1 VTESPLKDIE
11 ILTMF
16 NYTRGRTSK
25 FLFGLGVIVTT
36 QLGLMT
42 PSLGQ
47 YQGNEGDIVVIGD
60 SPADWARFRS
70 YWLDLLQI
78 SSPDPVSAES
88 DSTTTAAASEPTTEE
103 LEAQLTKNL
112 AVSGL
117 KFQSIRGLAGSS
129 QVLGTLINKNKQ
141 PVTVTSVSFEIVN
154 SKGELVQS
162 GSATPEPSTLNP
174 GQSVTF
180 SKDYLGLPANKT
192 HTVKLTPSPFVVRG
206 GV

>member
-1 VTESPLKDIE
+1 VTECPLKDIE

-16 NYTRGRTSK
+16 NYTRSRKSK

-36 QLGLMT
+36 QLGLMA

-78 SSPDPVSAES
+78 SSPDPVSAEAE
-88 DSTTTAAASEPTTEE
+88 STTTATASEPNTEE

-117 KFQSIRGLAGSS
+117 KFQSIRGLVGSS
-129 QVLGTLINKNKQ
+129 QVLGTLTNKNKQ
-141 PVTVTSVSFEIVN
+141 PVTVSSVSFEIVN

-180 SKDYLGLPANKT
+180 SKDFFGLPANKT